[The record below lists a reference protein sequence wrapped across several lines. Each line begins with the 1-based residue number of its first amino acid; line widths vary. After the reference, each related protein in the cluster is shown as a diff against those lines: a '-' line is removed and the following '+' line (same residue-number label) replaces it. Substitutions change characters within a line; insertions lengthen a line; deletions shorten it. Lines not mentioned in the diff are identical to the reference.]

1 MAIYD
6 RITSFGAKKLNKDTA
21 ALCETDHNIKAY
33 YTDEGQAF
41 KDYIVVKFK
50 ATDSSDNLLDGET
63 RTDQHQDGAIWL
75 HKIRV
80 KVYRDGKKVYEDDIT
95 GGEGWVDS
103 PTYWLNGEGSWSVR
117 VKSVSSGSC
126 ATPTG
131 THFLGSFLAKPKE
144 INDDEEEE
152 GDTGFDDSSS
162 SGDSVFDNTLLIG
175 GVALFLILSGVKK
188 IMKV

>member
-1 MAIYD
+1 MTIYD

-21 ALCETDHNIKAY
+21 ALCETDHDIKAY

-41 KDYIVVKFK
+41 KDYIIVKFK
-50 ATDSSDNLLDGET
+50 ASDSSGT
-63 RTDQHQDGAIWL
+63 GTSQHQDIAWL

-117 VKSVSSGSC
+117 VKSVSSGEC
-126 ATPTG
+126 ATPSG

-144 INDDEEEE
+144 INDDEEE
-152 GDTGFDDSSS
+152 GDTGFNDSSS
-162 SGDSVFDNTLLIG
+162 SGNSVFDNTLLIG
-175 GVALFLILSGVKK
+175 GVAVFLLLAGIKK
-188 IMKV
+188 VRKG

>member
-1 MAIYD
+1 MALYD
-6 RITSFGAKKLNKDTA
+6 RITSFGAKKLNKDTN
-21 ALCETDHNIKAY
+21 LKCETDHDIKAY
-33 YTDEGQAF
+33 YTDEGQAL

-50 ATDSSDNLLDGET
+50 ASDSSGT
-63 RTDQHQDGAIWL
+63 GTGQHQDSAYL

-80 KVYRDGKKVYEDDIT
+80 KVYKDGKKVYEDDIT

-117 VKSVSSGSC
+117 VKSVSSGEC
-126 ATPTG
+126 AKPTG

-144 INDDEEEE
+144 VNEDE

-162 SGDSVFDNTLLIG
+162 GGDSVFDNTLLIG
-175 GVALFLILSGVKK
+175 GVAVFLFLAGIKKVKK
-188 IMKV
+188 G

>member
-6 RITSFGAKKLNKDTA
+6 RMTSFGAKKLNKDTA
-21 ALCETDHNIKAY
+21 ALCETDHDIKAY
-33 YTDEGQAF
+33 YTDNGQAL

-50 ATDSSDNLLDGET
+50 ASDSSGKT
-63 RTDQHQDGAIWL
+63 TKQHQDSAWL

-95 GGEGWVDS
+95 GGDGWVDS

-126 ATPTG
+126 ATPSG

-144 INDDEEEE
+144 VTEEED

-162 SGDSVFDNTLLIG
+162 SVFDNTLLVG
-175 GVALFLILSGVKK
+175 GVAVFLFLAGIKK
-188 IMKV
+188 IRKG

>member
-6 RITSFGAKKLNKDTA
+6 RMTSFGAKKLNKDTA
-21 ALCETDHNIKAY
+21 ALCETDHDIKAY
-33 YTDEGQAF
+33 YTDDGQAF
-41 KDYIVVKFK
+41 KDYIIVKFK
-50 ATDSSDNLLDGET
+50 ASDSSGKT
-63 RTDQHQDGAIWL
+63 TSQHQDTAWL

-95 GGEGWVDS
+95 GGEGWVHS

-117 VKSVSSGSC
+117 VKSVSSGDC

-144 INDDEEEE
+144 INDDEEED
-152 GDTGFDDSSS
+152 DTGFDDSSS
-162 SGDSVFDNTLLIG
+162 SGNSVFDNTLLIG
-175 GVALFLILSGVKK
+175 GVAVFLFLAGVKK
-188 IMKV
+188 IRKG